1 MIKLGINGFGRIGR
15 LALRVALQEHKDKIL
30 PVAINTS
37 GKIDPAGWA
46 HLFEYDS
53 TYRKFEGKV
62 ESDAHSITVNRAKIA
77 VTAKRTPAEIPWG
90 KYDVDL
96 VIESTGVFRRLE
108 EVKEHLKDSVKKV
121 ILSAT
126 PKDDKIPMFVIGVN
140 EKSIGNNNIISC
152 ASCTT
157 NCAAPVAKTINEAL
171 GIKKALM
178 TTIHAYTSGQ
188 KLLDG
193 SHKDLR
199 RARAAAVNIVPT
211 TTGAAEAVAK
221 IYPPLKNKFTG
232 MAVRVPVATGSMIDF
247 VFLTSRETNTT
258 QVNSILKQASE
269 QKLKGIMSASNK
281 PTVSSDIINSPL
293 SALVD
298 LSLTQVIDKNLVKI
312 VAWYDNEWGYAN
324 RLVEEAVLLAQ
335 ETA

>member
-37 GKIDPAGWA
+37 GKMDPAGWA

-53 TYRKFEGKV
+53 VYRKFNGQV
-62 ESDAHSITVNRAKIA
+62 ESDADSITINGIKIA
-77 VTAKRTPAEIPWG
+77 VTAERTPVEIPWG
-90 KYDVDL
+90 EYDVDL
-96 VIESTGVFRRLE
+96 VIESTGVFRRWE

-121 ILSAT
+121 ILSAS
-126 PKDDKIPMFVIGVN
+126 PRDDKIPMFVIGVN
-140 EKSIGNNNIISC
+140 QQDIGDNNIISC

-157 NCAAPVAKTINEAL
+157 NCVAPIAKTIDETL

-178 TTIHAYTSGQ
+178 TTIHAYTSDQ
-188 KLLDG
+188 RLLDG

-199 RARAAAVNIVPT
+199 RARAAAVNIIPT

-232 MAVRVPVATGSMIDF
+232 MAVRVPIATGSLIDF
-247 VFLTSRETNTT
+247 VFLIARETNISE
-258 QVNSILKQASE
+258 VNSILKQASE
-269 QKLKGIMSASNK
+269 QKLKGIMSANEK
-281 PTVSSDIINSPL
+281 PLVSSDIIGSPL

-312 VAWYDNEWGYAN
+312 IAWYDNEWGYAN
-324 RLVEEAVLLAQ
+324 RLVESALLLA
-335 ETA
+335 EGIA